1 MTTRRGGFAATWLS
15 AVLVLFS
22 ASPARSATWNET
34 FAADTDT
41 VVFFGTGGDLW
52 RAPFHLA
59 SRETL
64 WAPRGDEHLVRV
76 SVSPDGRGVAWI
88 TRRAL
93 ESDTSRVWAAH
104 DGKVR
109 DAVRYTSLQP
119 SRYDRLHYE
128 PSLPT
133 LEDAS
138 VHGAR
143 LIQPT
148 AFTRRVSSNTLDWT
162 PDSRAVVFGFDDGIA
177 AVPVDSGMAFE
188 VSKALAVE
196 MRLLEPAPIF
206 LVDAVVL
213 RGHELT
219 PAAPAVGA
227 SGESDTGPDAGSGS
241 TRRTVRPAQGGYLLY
256 PLPHRW
262 RVFGAEGFDLSRPWA
277 ADEGTVWWAEA
288 RNIRAIRT
296 SDPRVTEEKKAEQ
309 SVTWLG
315 FVPATR
321 ELAWAAGRTFH
332 VRAADGGADSVVAT
346 LGSPIRNVL
355 RPATGDRIGIA
366 GERLVVWDPR
376 TRVAQAV
383 SLDGRSASQLFEG
396 QGGAL
401 LLASEGPRDHTPQ
414 LARVDL
420 EAGRLAPIA
429 TPAIRGGRMVATPGG
444 AHILLFDAGPQAPS
458 RLHVYDVATGVWSEV
473 ANPGITGWEPLAP
486 R

>member
-1 MTTRRGGFAATWLS
+1 VAWGPLLVTLLAAS
-15 AVLVLFS
+15 A
-22 ASPARSATWNET
+22 ARAATWNET
-34 FAADTDT
+34 FAADSDT
-41 VVFFGTGGDLW
+41 VVFFGAGGELW

-59 SRETL
+59 SRDTL

-104 DGKVR
+104 DGHVR

-138 VHGAR
+138 IRGAR

-148 AFTRRVSSNTLDWT
+148 AFTRRVSSNSLEWT

-219 PAAPAVGA
+219 PTAPAVGT
-227 SGESDTGPDAGSGS
+227 SGETDTGPEAGTGPA
-241 TRRTVRPAQGGYLLY
+241 RHTVRPAQGGYLLY

-262 RVFGAEGFDLSRPWA
+262 RVFAAEGFDMSRPWA
-277 ADEGTVWWAEA
+277 ANEGTVWWAEA

-296 SDPRVTEEKKAEQ
+296 SDPRVTEELKAEQ
-309 SVTWLG
+309 AVTWLG
-315 FVPATR
+315 FVAPTR
-321 ELAWAAGRTFH
+321 ELAWAAGRSFH
-332 VRAADGGADSVVAT
+332 VRAADGGADSTVAT
-346 LGSPIRNVL
+346 LGSPIRAVL
-355 RPATGDRIGIA
+355 RPANGDRIGIA
-366 GERLVVWDPR
+366 GDRLVVWDPHARSAREVALGGR
-376 TRVAQAV
+376 T
-383 SLDGRSASQLFEG
+383 ASQLFEAP
-396 QGGAL
+396 GGEL

-420 EAGRLAPIA
+420 EAGRLVPIE
-429 TPAIRGGRMVATPGG
+429 TPALRGGRMVATPGG
-444 AHILLFDAGPQAPS
+444 AHLLLFDAGPQAPGVV
-458 RLHVYDVATGVWSEV
+458 HVFDVATGTWSDL